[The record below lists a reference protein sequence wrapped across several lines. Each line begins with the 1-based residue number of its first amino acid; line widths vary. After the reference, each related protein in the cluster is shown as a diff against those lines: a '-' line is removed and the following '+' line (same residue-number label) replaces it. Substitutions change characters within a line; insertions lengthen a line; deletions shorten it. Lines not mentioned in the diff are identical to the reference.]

1 MMENK
6 NLPIQILTDV
16 ASGRGLLWEKISA
29 FRESINKLPGSLS
42 HKVGTPQSKALQSVL
57 PLKHN
62 FEGGLY
68 TRELSLPKG
77 RMIISMIHKQQ
88 HPSFLLKGKV
98 SYIADNGDV
107 KTISAPHTVFTQVG
121 AQRVIYPHE
130 DSIWA
135 CVYKTNATNVEDAE
149 LEIYVEDF
157 EKLGHEVI
165 NEIMEQCQQ

>member
-1 MMENK
+1 
-6 NLPIQILTDV
+6 
-16 ASGRGLLWEKISA
+16 
-29 FRESINKLPGSLS
+29 
-42 HKVGTPQSKALQSVL
+42 
-57 PLKHN
+57 
-62 FEGGLY
+62 
-68 TRELSLPKG
+68 
-77 RMIISMIHKQQ
+77 MIHKQQ

-135 CVYKTNATNVEDAE
+135 CVYKTEATNVEDAE

-165 NEIMEQCQQ
+165 NEIMEQCQQY